1 MGPRARFCLAVFAQ
15 LIALG
20 FALVLAWLAAVF
32 RHEAWANGW
41 RSGSMWWAR
50 LWIPYL
56 AMPVGL
62 GVLSLQMLAD
72 LYELLTGRQHPFGR
86 ASGVSVA
93 EAIAVK
99 ETGT

>member
-1 MGPRARFCLAVFAQ
+1 
-15 LIALG
+15 
-20 FALVLAWLAAVF
+20 
-32 RHEAWANGW
+32 
-41 RSGSMWWAR
+41 
-50 LWIPYL
+50 
-56 AMPVGL
+56 
-62 GVLSLQMLAD
+62 MLAD